1 MSIQSSMKS
10 IEAQLDR
17 IERQLESA
25 QRSFNELEA
34 MLFEAK
40 IRSIKNEETST

>member
-1 MSIQSSMKS
+1 MSIKSSMKS

-25 QRSFNELEA
+25 QRSFNELRT

>member
-17 IERQLESA
+17 IERQLEAA
-25 QRSFNELEA
+25 QKTFTELEFMMLEAKLRRMFNE
-34 MLFEAK
+34 K
-40 IRSIKNEETST
+40 TST

>member
-17 IERQLESA
+17 IEQQIEAAQKSFTKLE
-25 QRSFNELEA
+25 FMMLEA
-34 MLFEAK
+34 KLRRLLSEK
-40 IRSIKNEETST
+40 TST

>member
-1 MSIQSSMKS
+1 MKS

-25 QRSFNELEA
+25 QRSFNELRA
-34 MLFEAK
+34 MLFEQK
-40 IRSIKNEETST
+40 IRSIKK

>member
-1 MSIQSSMKS
+1 MSMQSSMKS

-25 QRSFNELEA
+25 QRSFSELEA

-40 IRSIKNEETST
+40 IRSMKNEKTSD